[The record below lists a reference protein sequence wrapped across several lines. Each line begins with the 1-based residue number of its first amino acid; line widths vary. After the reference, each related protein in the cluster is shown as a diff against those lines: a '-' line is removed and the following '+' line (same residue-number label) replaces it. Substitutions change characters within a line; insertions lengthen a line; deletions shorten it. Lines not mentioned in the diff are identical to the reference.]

1 MEYRKVPIIR
11 RPISGLTAG
20 PVVAARSRTSEPPEK
35 TSSQAALSCRYSDHN
50 GVKVVEVPPLKIL
63 VAGATGVVGRRLVP
77 LLVQAGHEVVGTTR
91 SPERAQ
97 LIADQHATPC
107 VVDVFDAEALTAALT
122 EHAPDVVIHQLTD
135 LSAGDFDANA
145 RLRIDGTRNLVD
157 AARAAGVEKMIAQ
170 SIAWVYRPGEDPAT
184 EDDDLDPSLQ
194 PYPAV
199 AALEKAV
206 GEMPHGVVLRY
217 GAFYGPGTWYAPEGA
232 IAQQVHAEALKLTP
246 SWTCF
251 VHVDDAASAA
261 VAALDWPEGPV
272 NIVDDEPATAAE
284 WVPVYSAA
292 LGAPTPPTARH
303 AALQGRPVSNA
314 RALELGWKPRL
325 ASWREGFAEID

>member
-1 MEYRKVPIIR
+1 M
-11 RPISGLTAG
+11 
-20 PVVAARSRTSEPPEK
+20 
-35 TSSQAALSCRYSDHN
+35 
-50 GVKVVEVPPLKIL
+50 KIL

>member
-1 MEYRKVPIIR
+1 M
-11 RPISGLTAG
+11 
-20 PVVAARSRTSEPPEK
+20 
-35 TSSQAALSCRYSDHN
+35 
-50 GVKVVEVPPLKIL
+50 KIL

-77 LLVQAGHEVVGTTR
+77 LLVRAGHEVVGTTR

-97 LIADQHATPC
+97 SIADQHATPV
-107 VVDVFDAEALTAALT
+107 VVDVMDAEALTAALA

-135 LSAGDFDANA
+135 LSAEDFAANS
-145 RLRIDGTRNLVD
+145 RLRITGTRNLVD
-157 AARAAGVEKMIAQ
+157 AARAAGVQKMIAQ
-170 SIAWVYRPGEDPAT
+170 SIAWLYRPGTDPAT
-184 EDDDLDPSLQ
+184 EGDELDASLL

-199 AALEKAV
+199 AALEEAV

-232 IAQQVHAEALKLTP
+232 IAERVHAGALSLTP

-261 VAALDWPEGPV
+261 VAALDWPAGAV

-284 WVPVYSAA
+284 WLPVLSAA

-303 AALQGRPVSNA
+303 AAEQGRPVSNA
-314 RALELGWKPRL
+314 RARELGWKPRL
-325 ASWREGFAEID
+325 ESWRDGFAEID

>member
-1 MEYRKVPIIR
+1 M
-11 RPISGLTAG
+11 
-20 PVVAARSRTSEPPEK
+20 
-35 TSSQAALSCRYSDHN
+35 
-50 GVKVVEVPPLKIL
+50 KIL

-97 LIADQHATPC
+97 LVADQHATPV
-107 VVDVFDAEALTAALT
+107 VVDVLDAAALAAALA

-135 LSAGDFDANA
+135 LSAEDFAANS

-157 AARAAGVEKMIAQ
+157 AARAAGVERMIAQ
-170 SIAWVYRPGEDPAT
+170 SIAWVYRPGAEPAT
-184 EDDDLDPSLQ
+184 EDDELDPSLQ
-194 PYPAV
+194 PHPAV
-199 AALEKAV
+199 ASLEEAV

-217 GAFYGPGTWYAPEGA
+217 GAFYGPGTWYAPGGA
-232 IAQQVHAEALKLTP
+232 IAERVHAGALSLTP
-246 SWTCF
+246 TWTCF

-261 VAALDWPEGPV
+261 VAALDWPAGPV

-284 WVPVYSAA
+284 WLPVYSSA

-303 AALQGRPVSNA
+303 AAKQGRPVSNTRA
-314 RALELGWKPRL
+314 RELGWKPRL
-325 ASWREGFAEID
+325 ESWRDGFAEID